1 MWRLQGQYK
10 DETFVHVLPK
20 GQVPH
25 TRHVRGS
32 NHNLIAVFPDR
43 LPGRAIVISGARCCD
58 WPAQSSGPGR
68 HVFYM
73 PKRITNAMV
82 DGAFHAGPALLQDQH
97 WQGRN
102 GWPIECRRGT
112 DW

>member
-1 MWRLQGQYK
+1 MQGRYK

-43 LPGRAIVISGARCCD
+43 LPGRAIVISGARCCG
-58 WPAQSSGPGR
+58 WPAQYAPCVPGR
-68 HVFYM
+68 HV
-73 PKRITNAMV
+73 PICQSTTNGLDDEV
-82 DGAFHAGPALLQDQH
+82 LHAGPALLQDQC
-97 WQGRN
+97 WQGDN
-102 GWPIECRRGT
+102 GWPIACRRGT
-112 DW
+112 D